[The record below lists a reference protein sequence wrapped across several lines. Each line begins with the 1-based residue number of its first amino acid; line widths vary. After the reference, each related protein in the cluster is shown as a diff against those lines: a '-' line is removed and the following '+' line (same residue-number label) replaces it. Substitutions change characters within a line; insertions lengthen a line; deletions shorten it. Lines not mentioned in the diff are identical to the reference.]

1 MHWILT
7 YNDSR
12 FEINISLQPCNWLF
26 EYELLKRENNKSTK
40 IFSKASIDILCLD
53 KTKFD
58 SSFIETQFK
67 INGYQHPPIRRDRN
81 SKVVVKLY
89 LSGRVLSQKAYKIKT
104 KTAETSQTKQGAFF
118 WHIARQSLI
127 KTTFSMKFQICWTNF
142 PISTSHLYDLN
153 DVFNGENLVKEIAC
167 FKSNRG
173 TLIDIILTNKTRSYK
188 KARNFVTSISHCN
201 KLILT
206 ILWGT
211 KNCYL

>member
-12 FEINISLQPCNWLF
+12 FEINMSLQPCNWLF

-40 IFSKASIDILCLD
+40 IFSKAPIDILCLD

-89 LSGRVLSQKAYKIKT
+89 LSGRVLSQKGVLKLKL
-104 KTAETSQTKQGAFF
+104 KQ
-118 WHIARQSLI
+118 L
-127 KTTFSMKFQICWTNF
+127 K
-142 PISTSHLYDLN
+142 HL
-153 DVFNGENLVKEIAC
+153 KQ
-167 FKSNRG
+167 
-173 TLIDIILTNKTRSYK
+173 NKVHS
-188 KARNFVTSISHCN
+188 FGISHA
-201 KLILT
+201 KV
-206 ILWGT
+206 
-211 KNCYL
+211 